1 MSDDLTTGQP
11 DPDERRDEHIDDVV
25 DGAMPASEDLPS
37 SGEAADAPVES
48 AMDQST
54 EVSRLDP
61 EADVAEEGVT
71 AGQPPVDE
79 DDVEPAVGTEGPS
92 GDNPEAIRLG
102 VADTTAPDADTSGGD
117 TDVTVG
123 PEVTGEEPTDAI
135 AERTEA
141 DPAEGDTSFP
151 DDDADQAEP
160 AEPADED
167 DLDDLLGFA
176 GAEDGAEDT
185 ANEAT
190 GDEGAPATEGAAEAE
205 AETTTAVRRRPQSIE
220 DVRDKKDLMRL
231 FGDFYVVHTYA
242 GYEQRVK
249 DNLMNRVEALDAH
262 DRVFEVVIPTEE
274 VTEFKKGKKQVS
286 QKKFLPGYVLVRMDM
301 DDETW
306 NIVRHTP
313 AVTGFVGATG
323 SKPVPLSLRE
333 VADTLKIPDEVV
345 EEVEGADEADEVVE
359 TKARVA
365 EIDLE
370 VGETIRVTTGPFA
383 DFTGT
388 ISEINLD
395 QAKLKVLVSVFGRET
410 PLELP
415 FDNVAKL

>member
-1 MSDDLTTGQP
+1 MSDDPTTGQP
-11 DPDERRDEHIDDVV
+11 DAPTGDL
-25 DGAMPASEDLPS
+25 PPEDLPEEVDEAIDEIVDGGMPPTEDLPA
-37 SGEAADAPVES
+37 SGEADAAPVES

-61 EADVAEEGVT
+61 EADVTGTDAAG
-71 AGQPPVDE
+71 GQPPADPTP
-79 DDVEPAVGTEGPS
+79 DTEGPQLTGEVPS
-92 GDNPEAIRLG
+92 DA
-102 VADTTAPDADTSGGD
+102 VADRT
-117 TDVTVG
+117 
-123 PEVTGEEPTDAI
+123 EVTD
-135 AERTEA
+135 
-141 DPAEGDTSFP
+141 EGDTSFP
-151 DDDADQAEP
+151 DDQGAE
-160 AEPADED
+160 EGELDGD

-176 GAEDGAEDT
+176 GAEAEASDAAATTEGSDT
-185 ANEAT
+185 DATPAAETNGEAT
-190 GDEGAPATEGAAEAE
+190 
-205 AETTTAVRRRPQSIE
+205 TTVRRRPQSIE
-220 DVRDKKDLMRL
+220 DVRDKKDLSRL

-249 DNLMNRVEALDAH
+249 DNLMSRVEALDAH

-345 EEVEGADEADEVVE
+345 EETETTEEAEVVE

-370 VGETIRVTTGPFA
+370 VGETIRVTSGPFA

-388 ISEINLD
+388 IAEINLD

>member
-1 MSDDLTTGQP
+1 M
-11 DPDERRDEHIDDVV
+11 
-25 DGAMPASEDLPS
+25 
-37 SGEAADAPVES
+37 
-48 AMDQST
+48 
-54 EVSRLDP
+54 
-61 EADVAEEGVT
+61 
-71 AGQPPVDE
+71 
-79 DDVEPAVGTEGPS
+79 
-92 GDNPEAIRLG
+92 
-102 VADTTAPDADTSGGD
+102 
-117 TDVTVG
+117 
-123 PEVTGEEPTDAI
+123 
-135 AERTEA
+135 
-141 DPAEGDTSFP
+141 
-151 DDDADQAEP
+151 
-160 AEPADED
+160 
-167 DLDDLLGFA
+167 
-176 GAEDGAEDT
+176 
-185 ANEAT
+185 
-190 GDEGAPATEGAAEAE
+190 
-205 AETTTAVRRRPQSIE
+205 RRRPQSIE

-231 FGDFYVVHTYA
+231 FGDFFVVHTYA

-249 DNLMNRVEALDAH
+249 DNLMSRVEALDAH

-345 EEVEGADEADEVVE
+345 EEVEGADEAEEAVE

-388 ISEINLD
+388 IAEINLD